1 MILKEQ
7 HKLPFR
13 VDRFADVPMLVGR
26 FLKHSKGF
34 QCFNMKHVMI
44 FHRPGGAS
52 TVSTRKA
59 EARPLERC
67 EKIPDGDTTPKR
79 TTMCVFFF
87 FESSTTRTRYD
98 HFRSKILIGALI
110 CECGMLFDS

>member
-87 FESSTTRTRYD
+87 RIIHNQD
-98 HFRSKILIGALI
+98 KVRSFSEQNLDWSPNL
-110 CECGMLFDS
+110 